1 MIEQNYQ
8 VIKQKGPKPSTRN
21 KGSHYW
27 DITLR
32 GLKDRKTY
40 TTNVDMAMN
49 NFEHWITILEN
60 PEIEYELADLKFKD
74 EKAKLIDADS
84 KPRIVR
90 GLNNFHNLFGE

>member
-1 MIEQNYQ
+1 MNNQNYQ
-8 VIKQKGPKPSTRN
+8 VIKNKGPMKSKVN
-21 KGSHYW
+21 KGSAYW

-40 TTNVDMAMN
+40 TTKVDVSMR
-49 NFEHWITILEN
+49 NFEHWVEILEN
-60 PEIEYELADLKFKD
+60 PEVEYELADLKFKD

-90 GLNNFHNLFGE
+90 GLNKFNDLFGE